1 MATITRGHSSPSR
14 PPSSTSPSI
23 KKPASSAKPAAK
35 VSAKPAPSKP
45 VPSSKAAPKPA
56 PSKHAPSPPAADDPF
71 GSEKSFVRKQE
82 LSGQKFDK
90 NKAADP
96 FASKRLKS
104 NFAVVYTN
112 GGIPCRI
119 NHGGVK
125 HSLQWDRPPCDLS
138 FDPLLVTCAEGLI
151 EKEHPYVFISR
162 LAFKE
167 LIESEGGA
175 EKVLPLVGRIIPHI
189 RTALRSED
197 SDTFLAALAALEQ
210 LSNAVGP
217 ELNPHLSSLLAP
229 MNQKMRDKKLAP
241 AVTNTLHLTASNGG
255 PLAANTIKSKIP
267 TFNA

>member
-1 MATITRGHSSPSR
+1 MSSRSAPSSR
-14 PPSSTSPSI
+14 PPSSTSPSV
-23 KKPASSAKPAAK
+23 KKPASSA
-35 VSAKPAPSKP
+35 AKPVSKTPAKSAPSKL
-45 VPSSKAAPKPA
+45 SPKPA
-56 PSKHAPSPPAADDPF
+56 PKKEPASSPASADDIF
-71 GSEKSFVRKQE
+71 GSEKSFARKTE

-125 HSLQWDRPPCDLS
+125 HSLQWDRPPS
-138 FDPLLVTCAEGLI
+138 EIPFDPLLVTCAEGLI

-162 LAFKE
+162 LAFRE
-167 LIESEGGA
+167 LLESEGGVD
-175 EKVLPLVGRIIPHI
+175 KVIPLVGRIIPHI

-197 SDTFLAALAALEQ
+197 SDTFLASLAALDQ

-241 AVTNTLHLTASNGG
+241 AVTNTLQLTASNGG
-255 PLAANTIKSKIP
+255 PLAFNMIKTKIP